1 MKQGADMS
9 FDLYNPTEMHQALRE
24 TVHQFGLKEVDPQA
38 AEYDE
43 SEGFNDTLFRRLGSE
58 LNLFGLTVGEDD
70 GGAGLDAV
78 ASVIVCEELSRFDP
92 GFALSYLA
100 HEVLFVNNFY
110 FCASPQQRERYLPGV
125 LTGEKIAGMAMTEPD
140 AGTDVL
146 GMSTTARKEGSTYI
160 LNGTKQFIT
169 NGPGGDLFLVYA
181 RSGGSRKE
189 LSAFL
194 VESSS
199 KGFNVGKKESKM
211 GMRASPT
218 SQLVFE
224 DCEVPAENLLG
235 AEHGALVHMMRN
247 LEIERVTL
255 AAQSIG
261 IALRCMEVMNTYAIS
276 ERKAFGKP
284 LISFGQIQQRV
295 ADSWAYTEAARSL
308 TYQIANRVSP
318 DSRESLGAASAKLVA
333 TVVAEKVARDAIQ
346 VLGGYGYTRDY
357 PVERLLRDAIL
368 LSIGGGT
375 VEAMQKNIA
384 GDLSAR
390 YR

>member
-1 MKQGADMS
+1 
-9 FDLYNPTEMHQALRE
+9 
-24 TVHQFGLKEVDPQA
+24 
-38 AEYDE
+38 
-43 SEGFNDTLFRRLGSE
+43 
-58 LNLFGLTVGEDD
+58 
-70 GGAGLDAV
+70 
-78 ASVIVCEELSRFDP
+78 
-92 GFALSYLA
+92 
-100 HEVLFVNNFY
+100 
-110 FCASPQQRERYLPGV
+110 
-125 LTGEKIAGMAMTEPD
+125 
-140 AGTDVL
+140 
-146 GMSTTARKEGSTYI
+146 
-160 LNGTKQFIT
+160 
-169 NGPGGDLFLVYA
+169 
-181 RSGGSRKE
+181 
-189 LSAFL
+189 
-194 VESSS
+194 
-199 KGFNVGKKESKM
+199 M

>member
-1 MKQGADMS
+1 MS

-43 SEGFNDTLFRRLGSE
+43 TEGFNEALFRRLGSE
-58 LNLFGLTVGEDD
+58 LNLFGLTVPEAD
-70 GGAGLDAV
+70 GGADLDAV
-78 ASVIVCEELSRFDP
+78 ATVIVCEELSRFDP

-110 FCASPQQRERYLPGV
+110 FCASAQQRERYLPGV
-125 LTGEKIAGMAMTEPD
+125 LSGEKIAGMAMTEPD

-146 GMSTTARKEGSTYI
+146 GMSTTARKEGANYI

-181 RSGGSRKE
+181 RTGGSRKE
-189 LSAFL
+189 ISAFL

-199 KGFNVGKKESKM
+199 KGFGVGKKESKM

-247 LEIERVTL
+247 LEIERVSL
-255 AAQSIG
+255 AAQSTG
-261 IALRCMEVMNTYAIS
+261 IALRCIEVMNRYAIT

-308 TYQIANRVSP
+308 TYQIANRINP

-384 GDLSAR
+384 GDLSAI

>member
-1 MKQGADMS
+1 MS